1 MTNED
6 ARKILEA
13 VRAEPVPKTMLDELT
28 ESQQKIVLATLHGV
42 EMIIDRRNT
51 KQQAETLQGV
61 KKILEEE
68 DTSIRKRLQNILK
81 WIASQV

>member
-42 EMIIDRRNT
+42 EMIIDKRDKSNRSFWRAVFNALWSMASHGHA
-51 KQQAETLQGV
+51 QL
-61 KKILEEE
+61 KKLFEE
-68 DTSIRKRLQNILK
+68 
-81 WIASQV
+81 